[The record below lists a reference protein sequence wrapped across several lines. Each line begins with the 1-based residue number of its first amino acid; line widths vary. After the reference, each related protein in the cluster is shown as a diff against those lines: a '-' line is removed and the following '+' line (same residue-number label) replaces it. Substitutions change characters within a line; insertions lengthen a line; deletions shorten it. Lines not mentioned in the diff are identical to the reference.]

1 MGEII
6 KKIKLPYHIVVSSPS
21 CRARQ
26 TAELAFGGYDSIKNI
41 FMHYGVYYEDKNEMA
56 KKVKEEI
63 LKIQPKEN
71 SNIIISAHN
80 GVVRTTNIFDRID
93 NKNYDFS
100 NIEGKFMNEGGFIVM
115 KNVNGKLFFVDV
127 FYTFHKFYRNL
138 YERPSD

>member
-1 MGEII
+1 MVLL
-6 KKIKLPYHIVVSSPS
+6 KIKMKWL
-21 CRARQ
+21 
-26 TAELAFGGYDSIKNI
+26 E
-41 FMHYGVYYEDKNEMA
+41 
-56 KKVKEEI
+56 KVKEEI

-80 GVVRTTNIFDRID
+80 GVVRATNIFDRID

-115 KNVNGKLFFVDV
+115 KNVNGKLVFVDV